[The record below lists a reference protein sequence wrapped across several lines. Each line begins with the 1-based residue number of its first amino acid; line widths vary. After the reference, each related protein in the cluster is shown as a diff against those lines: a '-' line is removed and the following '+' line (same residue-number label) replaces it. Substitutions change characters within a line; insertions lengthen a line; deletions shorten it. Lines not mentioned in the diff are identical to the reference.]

1 MNLLLTDHL
10 TCPACQAGGGL
21 ILLADRVEGR
31 RVLDGQ
37 LGCPGCRAKYRV
49 VDGVAFFG
57 DPVAGSAPA
66 DRQTPGDG
74 IRLAA
79 LAGVTEGPAMLLV
92 IGPYQAVAA
101 EIAGVL
107 KEVEIVVATAAAQPS
122 PDRDGVS
129 VLQVGGRLP
138 LRDGS
143 MRGVIV
149 TGADAQMIDEAV
161 RVSALAARIVLIA
174 AAPSAA
180 AALRTRG
187 VHVLA
192 EQDDTLVVVRHY

>member
-1 MNLLLTDHL
+1 MNLLLTDHM
-10 TCPACQAGGGL
+10 TCPACRAGGGL

-37 LGCPGCRAKYRV
+37 LGCPNCRAKYRV
-49 VDGVAFFG
+49 TDGVAFFG
-57 DPVAGSAPA
+57 DAAAGAARA
-66 DRQTPGDG
+66 DRLSAGDG
-74 IRLAA
+74 MRLAA

-107 KEVEIVVATAAAQPS
+107 KEVEIVVATPAPQPS
-122 PDRDGVS
+122 PERAGVS
-129 VLQVGGRLP
+129 VLRVGGHLP

-143 MRGVIV
+143 MRGVIM
-149 TGADAQMIDEAV
+149 TGAEAEMVDEAV